1 MEYVIKDYLEQY
13 GKVMDF
19 NKNKSEYIHRWY
31 PFVEGYSEMFIK
43 SILEEQNTD
52 KIVCL
57 DPFCGSGTTPLEMQK
72 RNLKCF
78 SFEVNPFLYLV
89 STVKMST
96 KYEIKTLQRMI
107 DNLKASIENTDD
119 ASVACYPQLEKKF
132 LVESDVGTK
141 WNFNKEV
148 YTALVKLRLAID
160 RTPSLLYR
168 NLFLVVY
175 ASILLPVSN
184 LYRNGKCLSY
194 KKDWKLKERP
204 LESFVFEQFW
214 MVLKTKVIPDI
225 TELSQIKKS
234 QGPLYSNKDLCCFGD
249 VRVLL
254 DKKIENATIDLVITS
269 PPYLNSRDYTD
280 IYILELWMLGLV
292 KTHKDVRSLRE
303 KTLRSHVQLNWSKTS
318 TPIVDQLQRALVE
331 LEAFRKAFWND
342 KIPDMISGYFTDM
355 QSIFRILNKKMVQ
368 NGKVYFNVANSA
380 YYGTIINVDEICACL
395 AEQEGFYCEEI
406 RTARWLKSSGQQKN
420 TVNKLRESVLVL
432 RKI

>member
-19 NKNKSEYIHRWY
+19 DKNKSEYIHRWY

-43 SILEEQNTD
+43 SIIEEQNSD
-52 KIVCL
+52 KLVCL

-89 STVKMST
+89 STAKMNT
-96 KYEIKTLQRMI
+96 EYEIKTLHKMVDI
-107 DNLKASIENTDD
+107 LKTSIEAIDD
-119 ASVACYPQLEKKF
+119 YAVANYPQMEKNF
-132 LVESDVGTK
+132 LVENEVDSK
-141 WNFNKEV
+141 WNFDKEV
-148 YTALVKLRLAID
+148 YTALVRLRLAID
-160 RTPSLLYR
+160 RTPSILYR

-194 KKDWKLKERP
+194 KKDWKQKES
-204 LESFVFEQFW
+204 LCEAVVIEQFW
-214 MVLKTKVIPDI
+214 IVLESKVIPDV
-225 TELSQIKKS
+225 TKLTQFKKF
-234 QGPLYSNKDLCCFGD
+234 QGSLYSNKDLCCLGD

-254 DKKIENATIDLVITS
+254 DKKIENASIDLVITS

-292 KTHKDVRSLRE
+292 KTHKDVRTLRE

-318 TPIVDQLQRALVE
+318 TPLVIPLQRALIE
-331 LEAFRKAFWND
+331 LETYRKTFWND

-355 QSIFRILNKKMVQ
+355 QSILRTLSKKMTPQ
-368 NGKVYFNVANSA
+368 GKVYFNVANSA
-380 YYGTIINVDEICACL
+380 YYGTVIQVDEICAIL
-395 AEQEGFYCEEI
+395 AEQEGFVCEEI
-406 RTARWLKSSGQQKN
+406 RTARWLKSSGQQKH

-432 RKI
+432 KKR